1 LNAGTNTTFKTGQVI
16 TVDAGTEAVL
26 LVYAKDYRF
35 NQVSFEFNYA
45 VTGDQ
50 YPFYEKYFLG
60 PDGMTWLI
68 VAISVA
74 SFMALLIVLSI
85 IIGIVYCCRRKEKV
99 LPEPA
104 KVGPGLGNESAAE

>member
-1 LNAGTNTTFKTGQVI
+1 M
-16 TVDAGTEAVL
+16 DAGTEAVI

-45 VTGDQ
+45 VIGDQ

-74 SFMALLIVLSI
+74 SFMALLIVISI
-85 IIGIVYCCRRKEKV
+85 IIAIVYCCRRNDKV
-99 LPEPA
+99 LPEPG
-104 KVGPGLGNESAAE
+104 KIGPALGNVSASE